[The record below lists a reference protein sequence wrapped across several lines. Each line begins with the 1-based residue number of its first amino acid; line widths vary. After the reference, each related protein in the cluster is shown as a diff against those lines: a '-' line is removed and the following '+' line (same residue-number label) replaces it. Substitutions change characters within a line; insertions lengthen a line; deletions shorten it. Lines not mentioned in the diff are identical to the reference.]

1 MSDLAVTLTVE
12 QLRTLVREAV
22 NDALREAIEPRDLEA
37 PISDDERAVA
47 RKRWAS
53 KLRSVR

>member
-1 MSDLAVTLTVE
+1 MIDLAVTLTVE

-22 NDALREAIEPRDLEA
+22 ADALREATEPRDLAA
-37 PISDDERAVA
+37 PPSDEERARA
-47 RKRWAS
+47 RKHWAN